1 MWDSC
6 PSVPSMKRVCVFCGS
21 SPGARPEYVDL
32 ARQLGV
38 VLARRKIGMVYGGS
52 KVGLMGYAAK
62 AMVEAGGEVIGVIPK
77 GLVRKEVAFSELSD
91 LRVVETMHERKAL
104 MADLS
109 DGFIALPGGLGTL
122 EEFFEALTWAQLGM
136 HKKPCGFLN
145 VCHYYDPILNFLD
158 NAVADQFLEA
168 EHRGIVLV
176 DESPEKLLDQFQ
188 AYRPP
193 KADKAAWAL
202 QLMCAHGSPGLKDTR
217 QP

>member
-1 MWDSC
+1 
-6 PSVPSMKRVCVFCGS
+6 MKRVCVFCGS
-21 SPGARPEYVDL
+21 SPGAKQEYVDAAERLGEML
-32 ARQLGV
+32 AE
-38 VLARRKIGMVYGGS
+38 RKIGLVYGGGN
-52 KVGLMGYAAK
+52 VGLMGYTASA
-62 AMVEAGGEVIGVIPK
+62 VVRSGGDVIGVIPK
-77 GLVRKEVAFSELSD
+77 SLVKREVAYTGAID
-91 LRVVETMHERKAL
+91 LRVVDTMHERKAL